1 MKNEP
6 TVDGTY
12 AWAAANNVPA
22 PDAFAMR
29 YWYHDGKELKL
40 RLAAA
45 FWRYLVKHK
54 ATGFPAIDGD

>member
-12 AWAAANNVPA
+12 DWAVANNVPA

-29 YWYHDGKELKL
+29 YWYHDGKTLQLK
-40 RLAAA
+40 LAAA
-45 FWRYLVKHK
+45 FWRYLVKRK
-54 ATGFPAIDGD
+54 MTGFPAIDGD